1 MADAIRGSK
10 SLLPPL
16 AAMEP
21 APKRARLG
29 HERVAFVF
37 QNTTPQPDGNLW
49 APKMLLLI
57 TEGDKNLVVCDGS
70 PQHGSWMQLPDVLT
84 ISFHHSG
91 TGKPKTHVFK
101 QITGTDSWL
110 QVICTP
116 PWQGVL
122 IPHRG
127 GTESPVIQ
135 AADI

>member
-1 MADAIRGSK
+1 MSK

-16 AAMEP
+16 VAMEP

-29 HERVAFVF
+29 YERVAFVF

-49 APKMLLLI
+49 PPKLLHLI
-57 TEGDKNLVVCDGS
+57 ADGQTHLVVCDGS
-70 PQHGSWMQLPDVLT
+70 PPHGSWIQLPDVLT

-91 TGKPKTHVFK
+91 TGKVKTHVFK
-101 QITGTDSWL
+101 QIAGTESWL

-122 IPHRG
+122 IPHNG